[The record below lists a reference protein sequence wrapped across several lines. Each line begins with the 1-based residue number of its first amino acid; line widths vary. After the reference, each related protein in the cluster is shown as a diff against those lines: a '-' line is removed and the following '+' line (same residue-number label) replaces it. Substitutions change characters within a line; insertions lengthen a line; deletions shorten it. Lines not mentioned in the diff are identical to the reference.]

1 MSKNKYV
8 KNVKECVKRVNIYLK
23 SYKVR
28 SNRNVNKET
37 NKYNK
42 KEKI

>member
-1 MSKNKYV
+1 MQKNKNA
-8 KNVKECVKRVNIYLK
+8 KNVKECVKRVNIYLE

-28 SNRNVNKET
+28 SNRNANKET